1 MTADYQSLLSTLVK
15 NNSRYIS
22 FQPSYTH
29 KLDSEGK
36 VSSTKPTTAT
46 SCGAG
51 GVVTE
56 AMTRTYIF
64 S

>member
-22 FQPSYTH
+22 FQPSYMH

-36 VSSTKPTTAT
+36 VPSTKPTTAP
-46 SCGAG
+46 SGGSG

-56 AMTRTYIF
+56 AMTRKYIF